1 MYLFKIL
8 GGNKMEASNYRTK
21 LIFFLGAL
29 GGLLYG
35 YDTGVISGA
44 LLFIKNDIPLTHI
57 TEGLVVSSMLVGA
70 IFGSGAS
77 GPLSDKLGRRKLV
90 FIISIVFIIGALI
103 LSFAQSMI
111 VLVIGRFIIG
121 LAVGGSTAIVPVY
134 LSEMAPTDTRGSL
147 SSLNQLMIT
156 IGILAS
162 YLVNYAFADMEAWR
176 WMVGL
181 AVVPSVILMIGVY
194 FMPESPRWLLEH
206 KSEKAA
212 RKVMAITRKQGEI
225 DKEIDEMKEIIH
237 ISESTWTV
245 LKSIWLRPV
254 LVIGCIFALL
264 QQIIGINAIIYYAPT
279 IFSQAGLGDATAIL
293 GTVGIGSVN
302 VIVTIFAIMIMDKID
317 RKKLLITGNI
327 GMVSSL
333 LIMATL
339 VWTIGLDSTVS
350 AWIIVAC
357 LTMFIVFFA
366 FTWGPILWIV
376 LPELFPMRARGAA
389 TGIAT
394 LSLSIG
400 SLLVAQFFPM
410 LTSVMGIEQVFL
422 IFAVIGIFAMIFVIK
437 YLPETRGRSLE
448 EIEVDLRNRTSS
460 VALSKID

>member
-302 VIVTIFAIMIMDKID
+302 VIVTILAIMIMDKID

-339 VWTIGLDSTVS
+339 VWTIGLDSTVG